1 MSAPSPKKSL
11 KDRVKSAR
19 FAYRDVDI
27 CMDGALVV
35 ERERALA
42 DVLASGQDVQRL
54 SSDIAKTSD
63 DAGADDRMGQKPAFL
78 VELEAA
84 LEVAQ
89 ASLSDARARVD
100 AIEQEMRDDFIT
112 LRFTAVPKARFREL
126 QAEAETPAEIYSALA
141 RECGK
146 HVDGDTVEDID
157 GDVWDML
164 EDSMTAG
171 QWQQVVAALDEVN
184 ITMADRRLDFLERG
198 SRKTQS

>member
-19 FAYRDVDI
+19 FAFRDVDV

-35 ERERALA
+35 ERELALA
-42 DVLASGQDVQRL
+42 EVLAAGQDVQRL
-54 SSDIAKTSD
+54 SRDIAKTSD
-63 DAGADDRMGQKPAFL
+63 DAGPDERMGQKPAFL
-78 VELEAA
+78 VELEAELDA
-84 LEVAQ
+84 AQ
-89 ASLSDARARVD
+89 SSLADARARVD
-100 AIEQEMRDDFIT
+100 AIEQEMRDDVIT
-112 LRFTAVPKARFREL
+112 LRFTAVQKSRFREL
-126 QAEAETPAEIYSALA
+126 QADSETPSEIYSALA

-146 HVDGDTVEDID
+146 HVNGDAVEDID

-171 QWQQVVAALDEVN
+171 QWQQIVAALDEVN

-198 SRKTQS
+198 SRKTRS